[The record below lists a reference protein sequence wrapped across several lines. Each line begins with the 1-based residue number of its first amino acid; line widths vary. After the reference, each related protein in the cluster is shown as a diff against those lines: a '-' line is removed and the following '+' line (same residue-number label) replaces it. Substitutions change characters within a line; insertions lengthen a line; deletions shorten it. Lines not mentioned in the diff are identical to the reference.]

1 MPVYSTL
8 TLTKRLY
15 LDYWTAFGE
24 YLEQRNGV
32 MKPRAP
38 QPDQWIGA
46 FTFKKTGGCTLYL
59 TINKTD
65 SWIRVAV
72 YTPGERGEAYFHL
85 LEQDKTKIEAEIGNK
100 LKWEN
105 KEENTTDRFIS
116 LYLYGVDLENRQD
129 WDRQHKWICK
139 QLETFH
145 RVFST
150 RFQALNAND
159 YRSALKP

>member
-46 FTFKKTGGCTLYL
+46 FTFKKTGGCALHPRL
-59 TINKTD
+59 KKTD
-65 SWIRVAV
+65 GWIRVSV
-72 YTPGERGEAYFHL
+72 YTP
-85 LEQDKTKIEAEIGNK
+85 
-100 LKWEN
+100 
-105 KEENTTDRFIS
+105 
-116 LYLYGVDLENRQD
+116 V
-129 WDRQHKWICK
+129 
-139 QLETFH
+139 
-145 RVFST
+145 
-150 RFQALNAND
+150 
-159 YRSALKP
+159 